1 MRLGAVLAAA
11 ILALSLSADAP
22 GEEKAAQVE
31 RMKVGGLSREDDAA
45 AEKYFTNTEL
55 VDQDG
60 RPHRFYADLLRG
72 RKVLINFAFT
82 SCKGA
87 CPTMTANLARVQEL
101 LQSRKERVT
110 ILTITVDPVNDTPA
124 ALKQYAAKFK
134 AGPGWRFLTGTPDS
148 VALVLKRLGG
158 QVPRPEE
165 HTMTLLL
172 GDASSGM
179 WLKTLATE
187 RPEAI
192 AHLVEHINDPK

>member
-1 MRLGAVLAAA
+1 MRLSAAFVTA
-11 ILALSLSADAP
+11 ALALSLPLTAP
-22 GEEKAAQVE
+22 AEQKATPVE

-45 AEKYFTNTEL
+45 GEKYFTNTEL
-55 VDQDG
+55 VDQEG
-60 RPHRFYADLLRG
+60 RPRRFYADLLRD

-101 LQSRKERVT
+101 LRSRKERVT

-134 AGPGWRFLTGTPDS
+134 AGPGWHFLTGAPDS
-148 VALVLKRLGG
+148 IALVLKRLGG
-158 QVPRPEE
+158 QVRKPEE

-172 GDASSGM
+172 GDTSSGV

-187 RPEAI
+187 RPETI
-192 AHLVEHINDPK
+192 VNLIEHINDPM

>member
-1 MRLGAVLAAA
+1 MRPGAVLAAA
-11 ILALSLSADAP
+11 VLSLSLPAAAP
-22 GEEKAAQVE
+22 AEQKATQVE

-45 AEKYFTNTEL
+45 GEKYFTNTEL
-55 VDQDG
+55 IDQEG
-60 RPHRFYADLLRG
+60 RPHRFYADLLRD

-101 LQSRKERVT
+101 LRSRKDRVT

-134 AGPGWRFLTGTPDS
+134 AGPGWQFLTGSPDS
-148 VALVLKRLGG
+148 IAAVLKRLGG
-158 QVPRPEE
+158 LVSKPEE
-165 HTMTLLL
+165 HTMTLLV
-172 GDASSGM
+172 GDTSSGV

-187 RPEAI
+187 RPETI
-192 AHLVEHINDPK
+192 VSLIEHINDPM

>member
-1 MRLGAVLAAA
+1 MRPGAVLAAMV
-11 ILALSLSADAP
+11 LALSLPADAP
-22 GEEKAAQVE
+22 AEEKATTVE
-31 RMKVGGLSREDDAA
+31 RMKVGGVSAEDDAA

-87 CPTMTANLARVQEL
+87 CPMMTANLARVQEL
-101 LQSRKERVT
+101 LRSRKEQVT
-110 ILTITVDPVNDTPA
+110 ILTISVDPLNDTPA

-134 AGPGWRFLTGTPDS
+134 AGPIWQFLTGAPGSIAT
-148 VALVLKRLGG
+148 VLKRLGG
-158 QVPRPEE
+158 QVSRPDE
-165 HTMTLLL
+165 HTMTLLV
-172 GDASSGM
+172 GDTSTGM
-179 WLKTLATE
+179 WVKSLATD

-192 AHLVEHINDPK
+192 LHLIEHLNDPR